1 MNMQTVKTAHETE
14 METSSKLHPLSNRI
28 VKWYQGLPIEAKLAV
43 TLYQE
48 LARAERQMPDRYLA
62 DDIRNKL
69 INEMKN
75 QTVSEDK
82 AELSLMHG
90 LFMMM
95 QGWET

>member
-1 MNMQTVKTAHETE
+1 MNMQTIKTAHETE
-14 METSSKLHPLSNRI
+14 PETSSKLHPLSSRI
-28 VKWYQGLPIEAKLAV
+28 VKWYLGLPLEAKLAV

-48 LARAERQMPDRYLA
+48 MARAERHMPDRYLA

-69 INEMKN
+69 ANELKS
-75 QTVSEDK
+75 QTVSDDK
-82 AELSLMHG
+82 ADLALMHG